1 MFAIPRKTARL
12 LLVASFLL
20 AGAKGGSPQT
30 LKETLAA
37 NKLPAADARLANLEK
52 KITSGAQ
59 LDDADQFVIAYYLE
73 DASGELNPPLFIDRY
88 DKKSKEWQSAV
99 LPDLQTK
106 APSVDDVCFGAILD
120 IQSAGG
126 RFFLDTHINPS
137 AGCLLVLSPDLKL
150 EADLDGWLLGQL
162 GGNLV
167 VYRRSEVHFAAVH
180 PAEIA
185 LYDLRSKRDAVIF
198 PPKTPTPIREA
209 RTTQLREFFKSNE
222 AWCQK
227 NDDSCDSKS
236 FDSDLQGPAVLSEAD
251 SAAALLISYEQ
262 IQFVEGELQKP
273 SGPKDVLYV
282 YRWLDDPAKTEFRE
296 MLLSE
301 AKTRFGDMPLQNLL
315 QPEMLQKIF
324 AEASTKG
331 PNPGR

>member
-1 MFAIPRKTARL
+1 L
-12 LLVASFLL
+12 LFVASFLL
-20 AGAKGGSPQT
+20 ADAKGGSPQT

-37 NKLPAADARLANLEK
+37 SNLPAADARLANLEK

-88 DKKSKEWQSAV
+88 DKKSKEWQSAG
-99 LPDLQTK
+99 LPDPQTK
-106 APSVDDVCFGAILD
+106 APRVDDVCFGAILD

-126 RFFLDTHINPS
+126 RFFLETHINPS

-150 EADLDGWLLGQL
+150 EADLDGWLVGLL
-162 GGNLV
+162 GGNLL

-209 RTTQLREFFKSNE
+209 RTAQLREFFKSNE

-227 NDDSCDSKS
+227 NDDSCDPES

-282 YRWLDDPAKTEFRE
+282 YRRLDDPAKTEFRE

-301 AKTRFGDMPLQNLL
+301 AKTRFGDKPLQNLL

-324 AEASTKG
+324 AEAPAKG

>member
-1 MFAIPRKTARL
+1 MLAIPGKTARL
-12 LLVASFLL
+12 LFVASFLV
-20 AGAKGGSPQT
+20 AGAKGVSPQT

-37 NKLPAADARLANLEK
+37 SKLPAADARLANLEK

-88 DKKSKEWQSAV
+88 DKKSKEWQSAA
-99 LPDLQTK
+99 LPDAQTK
-106 APSVDDVCFGAILD
+106 GPSVDDVCFGAILD

-126 RFFLDTHINPS
+126 RFLLETHINPS

-162 GGNLV
+162 GGNLL

-209 RTTQLREFFKSNE
+209 RTIQLREFFKSNE

-227 NDDSCDSKS
+227 NDDSCDSES

-251 SAAALLISYEQ
+251 SAVALLISYEQ
-262 IQFVEGELQKP
+262 IQLVEGELQKP
-273 SGPKDVLYV
+273 SGPNDVLYV
-282 YRWLDDPAKTEFRE
+282 YRRLDDPAKTEFRE